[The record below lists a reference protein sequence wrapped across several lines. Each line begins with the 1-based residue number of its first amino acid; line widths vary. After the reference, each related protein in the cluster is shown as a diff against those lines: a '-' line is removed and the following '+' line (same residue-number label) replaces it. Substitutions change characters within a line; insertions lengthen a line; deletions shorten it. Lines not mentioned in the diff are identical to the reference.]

1 MRASYLL
8 DTNVVSEL
16 HRAIRGKGDPQVTT
30 WLAHT
35 GLSTCHISAIT
46 LMELEIG
53 VLRLERRDMAQALLL
68 RTWLETRVLPEFAER
83 VLPVDAI
90 VAQRCAGLH
99 VPDPR
104 PERDA
109 LIAATALVHS
119 MTVVTR
125 NTADFEPTGVALLN
139 PWQHGTLQEAK
150 ARYAKHD

>member
-1 MRASYLL
+1 MYLL

-16 HRAIRGKGDPQVTT
+16 HRAIRGKGDSQVTA

-35 GLSTCHISAIT
+35 GLPACCISAIT

-53 VLRLERRDMAQALLL
+53 LLRLERRDMAQAAPL
-68 RTWLETRVLPEFAER
+68 REWLETRVVPEFSGRILALDE
-83 VLPVDAI
+83 A
-90 VAQRCAGLH
+90 VARRCATLH

-109 LIAATALVHS
+109 MIAATALVHG

-125 NTADFEPTGVALLN
+125 NTADFEATGVALLN
-139 PWQHGTLQEAK
+139 PWQHGTLQEAT

>member
-1 MRASYLL
+1 MYLL
-8 DTNVVSEL
+8 DTNVVSE
-16 HRAIRGKGDPQVTT
+16 IGKVVEGKADLRVAAWQSQVDTIN
-30 WLAHT
+30 
-35 GLSTCHISAIT
+35 CFISAVT

-53 VLRLERRDMAQALLL
+53 VLRMERRDAKQGL
-68 RTWLETRVLPEFAER
+68 RLRQWLSDQVVSEFDGRVLPI
-83 VLPVDAI
+83 DAA
-90 VAQRCAGLH
+90 VVRRCAGLH
-99 VPDPR
+99 VPNPR

-109 LIAATALVHS
+109 MIAATALVHG

>member
-1 MRASYLL
+1 MYLL

-16 HRAIRGKGDPQVTT
+16 HRAIRGKGDPQVTA

-35 GLSTCHISAIT
+35 SLPACYLSVIT

-53 VLRLERRDMAQALLL
+53 ILRLERRDMTQAMPL
-68 RTWLETRVLPEFAER
+68 REWLEARVVPEFSGRVL
-83 VLPVDAI
+83 AI
-90 VAQRCAGLH
+90 DETVARRCAALH

-109 LIAATALVHS
+109 MMAATALVHG

-125 NTADFEPTGVALLN
+125 NTADFEATGVALLD
-139 PWQHGTLQEAK
+139 PWQHGSLQEAK
-150 ARYAKHD
+150 ARYARHD

>member
-1 MRASYLL
+1 MYLL
-8 DTNVVSEL
+8 DTNVISE
-16 HRAIRGKGDPQVTT
+16 IGKVVEGKADPRVAAWQSQVNTT
-30 WLAHT
+30 N
-35 GLSTCHISAIT
+35 CFISAVT
-46 LMELEIG
+46 LMELEVG
-53 VLRLERRDMAQALLL
+53 VLRMERRDAKQGMRL
-68 RTWLETRVLPEFAER
+68 RLWLSDQVVSEFDGRVLPI
-83 VLPVDAI
+83 DAV
-90 VAQRCAGLH
+90 VARRCAGLH

-109 LIAATALVHS
+109 MIAATALIHG

>member
-1 MRASYLL
+1 MYLL

-16 HRAIRGKGDPQVTT
+16 HRAIRGKGDPQATA

-35 GLSTCHISAIT
+35 GLSTCYISAIT

-53 VLRLERRDMAQALLL
+53 VLRLERRDMAQAMPL
-68 RTWLETRVLPEFAER
+68 REWLEARVVPEFSER
-83 VLPVDAI
+83 VLAI
-90 VAQRCAGLH
+90 DETVARRCATLH

-109 LIAATALVHS
+109 MIAATALVHG

-125 NTADFEPTGVALLN
+125 NTADFEATGVALLD
-139 PWQHGTLQEAK
+139 PWQHGSLQEAT
-150 ARYAKHD
+150 ARYIKHV

>member
-1 MRASYLL
+1 MYLL

-16 HRAIRGKGDPQVTT
+16 RRAIMGRGDPQVTL

-35 GLSTCHISAIT
+35 GLSACYLSTIT

-53 VLRLERRDMAQALLL
+53 VLRLERRDKAQAMPL
-68 RTWLETRVLPEFAER
+68 RTWLETRVVPEFSAR
-83 VLPVDAI
+83 MLAVDEA
-90 VAQRCAGLH
+90 VARRCAALH

-109 LIAATALVHS
+109 MIAATALAHG

-125 NTADFEPTGVALLN
+125 NTPDFESTGVALLN
-139 PWQHGTLQEAK
+139 PWQHGSLQEAK
-150 ARYAKHD
+150 ARYAKHG